1 MPRSESNFTHSHLD
15 FKNKLPADKP
25 PDPCLQGWG
34 NGEGIKGFIPLKEVQ
49 RERTGAIEME
59 GKRRGRRILLQDLKG
74 G

>member
-1 MPRSESNFTHSHLD
+1 ME
-15 FKNKLPADKP
+15 
-25 PDPCLQGWG
+25 W
-34 NGEGIKGFIPLKEVQ
+34 EGIKGFIPLKEVQ